1 MALSIIGILHL
12 LVDQRLMMMLP
23 ITGTVSVIWLAII
36 GAGYYFIK
44 QRARLGSLLVGIAGW
59 SAALFW
65 LVDSTYLISY
75 LPQIGPYP
83 VSKGISILGTYPSVN
98 TSILNIIG
106 LCVIAVLLVVAHFT
120 FYDKDLYT
128 KQL

>member
-1 MALSIIGILHL
+1 MLS
-12 LVDQRLMMMLP
+12 
-23 ITGTVSVIWLAII
+23 II

-44 QRARLGSLLVGIAGW
+44 KKARLGSLLAGIAGW
-59 SAALFW
+59 SSALFW
-65 LVDSTYLISY
+65 LVDSMYLISY

-83 VSKGISILGTYPSVN
+83 ISKGITILGNYPDVN

-106 LCVIAVLLVVAHFT
+106 LCVIAILLVIAHFT
-120 FYDKDLYT
+120 FYDKELYT